1 MTDNVSR
8 ADLALKWDLCDHC
21 LGRVFAMVGTG
32 LTNDERGRSAR
43 ADVGR
48 ERESRGEILP
58 PHERCWLCGE
68 IFDSVPR
75 FADAVIKSLSKIE
88 HNNFLIGTRVDP
100 EIQEKEERLWSEVGQ
115 DTAEPIKAELN
126 REIGKIVEAKA
137 EKPVEFDT
145 PDVVAL
151 VDTRFAQVDLD
162 VSPLFIYGRYR
173 KLVRDIP
180 QTRWPCRMC
189 RGKGCERCNFTGKM
203 YQTSVQEIVG
213 DPIQAAAEGS
223 DHFFHGMGREDID
236 ARMLGNGRPFVIEIR
251 EPKKRNLDL
260 GSLENLINES
270 GKERIEVIGLRT
282 SSRDEVRKI
291 KAASP
296 NKTYRVVVTLHGKV
310 DKAKL
315 NEVLQSFKRTR
326 ITQQTPV
333 RVSHRRADMAREREI
348 VDLHLEEIGEGSF
361 TLVLRTEAGTYVKE
375 FVHGDNGRTR
385 PSLSEALGTQ
395 CEVRSL
401 DVIEVNDGTSEE

>member
-43 ADVGR
+43 ADVER
-48 ERESRGEILP
+48 ERVSRGEILP
-58 PHERCWLCGE
+58 PHEKCWLCGDL
-68 IFDSVPR
+68 FDSVPR
-75 FADAVIKSLSKIE
+75 FADAVIRSLSKIE

-100 EIQEKEERLWSEVGQ
+100 EIQGKEERLWSEVGQ

-126 REIGKIVEAKA
+126 REIGKIVEAKT

-189 RGKGCERCNFTGKM
+189 MGKGCERCSFTGKM

-213 DPIQAAAEGS
+213 DPIQAVAEGT

-260 GSLENLINES
+260 GSLENLINDS
-270 GKERIEVIGLRT
+270 GKDRIEVIGLRP
-282 SSRDEVRKI
+282 SSREEVRKI

-296 NKTYRVVVTLHGKV
+296 NKTYRVVVTVHGKV
-310 DKAKL
+310 DEAKL

-333 RVSHRRADMAREREI
+333 RVSHRRADLAREREI

-385 PSLSEALGTQ
+385 PNLSEALGAP

-401 DVIEVNDGTSEE
+401 DVIEVNDDTSEE